1 MVKTAFLLSCLF
13 MAGGVLGIY
22 AGATLF
28 NDSDPFE
35 DIRTSS
41 TRRKTLPVVPPVTV
55 DPAPDSLDGDAALPV
70 QTVASPEG
78 TFSSL
83 REALEAIPIPKYEAG
98 KGKITGRVLTEDDE
112 PIQGVRL
119 RADASKM
126 WERESSSALPVRDPG
141 GVDLEK
147 EVIDF
152 VSSLYFEQA
161 TSREAFTNAKGFF
174 TITGL
179 DPGLRWTVEAFKTNW
194 EIDSAPGA
202 HRHDEIVGSDID
214 FVGKPVIS
222 IPVDIR
228 FVDGRQPYKA
238 KVYWTRGKSS
248 SSERWYPHAPRIQLR
263 PGAYSLQVKAGDESE
278 FASAKQEVTL
288 DQEFPAPKLTFELNI
303 RPGVRGRLLF
313 PEGEAPDNARVYLT
327 EAPDEIPEDSE
338 QLDQLLTRSTSTTS
352 GVKNT
357 YVRSRD
363 GFAFAFKDLAEGT
376 YLLGASRGGRRIAA
390 HTLVEVSGLLVDHDL
405 EIPALAPDEYVV
417 VRIFG
422 PDGELVDD
430 ASVSVSNARFSSSIR
445 KADGSLWVFFDPQPQ
460 QGVVQEAPTYTLH
473 VSSRSLGQRQVPF
486 TPGTDTAIDIE
497 FTQPGEL
504 EVVVDG
510 YAGSGYEGR
519 LRVVIERMNP
529 EPSSPPTGTPRTVSF
544 GGRGQYISR
553 GRVSSSQEVG
563 RDGRVTIG
571 PLESGEYTL
580 RLQLRSERRGY
591 RYVQTAEMTVQPG
604 KNLARLSIP
613 ALYSLVVATTLPAS
627 SHVNISSNSRDATT
641 RYSDSQRTDE
651 NGTVSF
657 VELPAGEYTISS
669 FGGGSNGQMQVTL
682 PGPGEVAFDPQIP
695 NAMRF
700 TPSDRGSPLAAAG
713 FQNGDVLVG
722 IDGTEFEN
730 QSQMQTLIAAAMV
743 KNTTT
748 FLVDRGGRLIEISV
762 DRESLKKSGSIWSH
776 FKPIVR

>member
-35 DIRTSS
+35 DVRTSATS
-41 TRRKTLPVVPPVTV
+41 RKTLPVVPPVTV
-55 DPAPDSLDGDAALPV
+55 DPAPNSLDGDAAPPV
-70 QTVASPEG
+70 LTVASPEG
-78 TFSSL
+78 SFSSL
-83 REALEAIPIPKYEAG
+83 REALEAIPIPRYEAG

-112 PIQGVRL
+112 PIPGVRL

-126 WERESSSALPVRDPG
+126 WERESSSARPVRDPG
-141 GVDLEK
+141 GVDLKKDLEK

-152 VSSLYFEQA
+152 VSNLYFEQA
-161 TSREAFTNAKGFF
+161 TRREAFTNAKGYFK
-174 TITGL
+174 IAGL
-179 DPGLRWTVEAFKTNW
+179 DPSLRWTVEAFKTHW

-238 KVYWTRGKSS
+238 KVYWTRGNSS

-263 PGAYSLQVKAGDESE
+263 PGTYSLQVKAGDESE

-313 PEGEAPDNARVYLT
+313 PEGEAPSNARVYLT
-327 EAPDEIPEDSE
+327 EAPDEIPGDSE
-338 QLDQLLTRSTSTTS
+338 KLDQLLTRTS
-352 GVKNT
+352 GVKNA

-363 GFAFAFKDLAEGT
+363 GFTFAFKDLAEGT

-405 EIPALAPDEYVV
+405 EIPALSPDEYVV

-422 PDGELVDD
+422 PDGEPVDD
-430 ASVSVSNARFSSSIR
+430 ASVSVSNASFSSSTR
-445 KADGSLWVFFDPQPQ
+445 KADGSLWVFFDPQRQ
-460 QGVVQEAPTYTLH
+460 QGVVQQAPTYTLH
-473 VSSRSLGQRQVPF
+473 VSSKSLGQRQIPF
-486 TPGTDTAIDIE
+486 TPGTDTAIDVE

-519 LRVVIERMNP
+519 LRVVIQRIDP
-529 EPSSPPTGTPRTVSF
+529 APSSPPTGTPRRVSF

-553 GRVSSSQEVG
+553 GQVSSSRELG

-571 PLESGEYTL
+571 PLESGEYTI

-591 RYVQTAEMTVQPG
+591 RYVQTVEMTVRPG
-604 KNLARLSIP
+604 KNLARLSMP
-613 ALYSLVVATTLPAS
+613 ALYSLVVATTLSAS
-627 SHVNISSNSRDATT
+627 SHVNISSNSRDSGS

-651 NGTVSF
+651 NGAVSF

-669 FGGGSNGQMQVTL
+669 FGGGSNGQMRVTL
-682 PGPGEVAFDPQIP
+682 PGPLEVAFDPQIP

-700 TPSDRGSPLAAAG
+700 TPSAPGSPLAAAG

-722 IDGTEFEN
+722 VDGTEFEN

-743 KNTTT
+743 KKTTT

-762 DRESLKKSGSIWSH
+762 DRESLKKSGSLWSH